1 MSLEFYNCSKH
12 AFCLLATSLVS
23 GREEGEMEEEEYI
36 PFNQFTIL
44 HEKNRSVVL
53 PYSAFPSGESTAQ
66 TFWKHRRQECKI

>member
-12 AFCLLATSLVS
+12 AFYLLATSSVS

-44 HEKNRSVVL
+44 HEKKKKKD
-53 PYSAFPSGESTAQ
+53 Q
-66 TFWKHRRQECKI
+66 